1 MEITTTTGA
10 LLAGLVTS
18 LHCAGMCGP
27 IACGVGT
34 LAKTEGERMMAATV
48 YHLGRLISYGIIGAI
63 CGAIGTQPL
72 KWFFD
77 SPAVL
82 LPWALVVALLL
93 ITFGLDKKIPRPAI
107 LNRFT
112 ARTRFRAGRFSSLG
126 ASSLMGLLTP
136 LLPCGP
142 LYVVFGV
149 ALLSGSPAKGAEF
162 TLAFGLGQ
170 LALGGFFDV
179 GGVALEVI
187 LHHLADEGFLFFIA
201 FRHRPEGEAG
211 TEGKGESKQ
220 EGRFIHKRDGFAR
233 ISRKFPLRLNGQGT
247 AI

>member
-112 ARTRFRAGRFSSLG
+112 TRTRFRAGRFSSLG

-162 TLAFGLGQ
+162 TLAFGLGTVP
-170 LALGGFFDV
+170 LLW
-179 GGVALEVI
+179 
-187 LHHLADEGFLFFIA
+187 IA
-201 FRHRPEGEAG
+201 QHQF
-211 TEGKGESKQ
+211 
-220 EGRFIHKRDGFAR
+220 HKLRAR
-233 ISRKFPLRLNGQGT
+233 IKPLTMQRMQRGLAFVAALMIAWRLHDTIPFLIPET
-247 AI
+247 AEKELPTCCHGK

>member
-34 LAKTEGERMMAATV
+34 LAKSEGERMTAATL
-48 YHLGRLISYGIIGAI
+48 YHGGRLVSYGAIGAI
-63 CGAIGTQPL
+63 CGGLGKQPL
-72 KWFFD
+72 QWFFD

-82 LPWALVVALLL
+82 LPWALVVALILSA
-93 ITFGLDKKIPRPAI
+93 FGLDKKIPRPAI

-112 ARTRFRAGRFSSLG
+112 ARARFRTSKFSTLG
-126 ASSLMGLLTP
+126 AASMMGLLTP

-149 ALLSGSPAKGAEF
+149 SLLSGSPAKGAEF
-162 TLAFGLGQ
+162 TLAFGLGTVPLLW
-170 LALGGFFDV
+170 LAQHQFHKFRARVKPLTMQRIQRG
-179 GGVALEVI
+179 
-187 LHHLADEGFLFFIA
+187 LAI
-201 FRHRPEGEAG
+201 
-211 TEGKGESKQ
+211 T
-220 EGRFIHKRDGFAR
+220 
-233 ISRKFPLRLNGQGT
+233 T
-247 AI
+247 AIMMAWRLHDTLPFSNFQQEKPAEALPSCCHGE